1 MLFHCSNFPYVFEH
15 WHLHMTSLSF
25 DKGKAIICRIFL
37 KDKPQYVFNW
47 RSSLVLTQE
56 NINSW
61 YYFVLT
67 LIKSVCSCKIFQAKV
82 HGCLHDGEA
91 ISHFSDYEY
100 RWDAFE
106 VRGKISSHPEKIRRQ
121 ASKVYIYIYMCMFT
135 SFSSLSTLAWLRWSH
150 MCEITWGGYIS
161 GWGKNL

>member
-56 NINSW
+56 NINS
-61 YYFVLT
+61 
-67 LIKSVCSCKIFQAKV
+67 
-82 HGCLHDGEA
+82 
-91 ISHFSDYEY
+91 
-100 RWDAFE
+100 
-106 VRGKISSHPEKIRRQ
+106 
-121 ASKVYIYIYMCMFT
+121 
-135 SFSSLSTLAWLRWSH
+135 
-150 MCEITWGGYIS
+150 
-161 GWGKNL
+161 